1 MYKESGP
8 VIETP
13 LSGAQSIHDM
23 LLQSWGGKIRIFPAI
38 PDAWKDITCSGLRT
52 EGAFKVSASRKKGK
66 IQFIHIKS
74 LAVEPCIITTDIVNP
89 IFKGER
95 DFTIQPLENN
105 TYQID
110 LKKGEEVFI
119 SPKGEEPEFIIS
131 PIPHTSKNY
140 FGLKIIQ

>member
-1 MYKESGP
+1 MN
-8 VIETP
+8 
-13 LSGAQSIHDM
+13 
-23 LLQSWGGKIRIFPAI
+23 IRRRYFNCI
-38 PDAWKDITCSGLRT
+38 PDTWKDIAYSGLRT

-66 IQFIHIKS
+66 TQFIHIKS
-74 LAVEPCIITTDIVNP
+74 LAGEPCIITTDIVN

-95 DFTIQPLENN
+95 NFTVQSLENN

-131 PIPHTSKNY
+131 PIPHTSNNH